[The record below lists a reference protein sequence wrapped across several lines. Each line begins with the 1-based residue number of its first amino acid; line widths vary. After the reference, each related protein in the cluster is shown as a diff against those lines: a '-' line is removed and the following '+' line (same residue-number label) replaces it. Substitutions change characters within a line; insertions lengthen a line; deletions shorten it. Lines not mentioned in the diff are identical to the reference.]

1 MKPIV
6 YTRGDAT
13 APQGEGNKIIAHI
26 CIDGGGWGKGFVG
39 ALSRRWPEP
48 EAAFRAWYKGRA
60 QNDFA
65 LGAVQYVQV
74 EPVLL
79 VANMLAQHGY
89 KPTRQGPPIRYEA
102 LETCLKKVAEKAKTL
117 NASVFMPRIGCGLAG
132 GTWEL
137 VEPIILRTLSEN
149 DIAVTVYD
157 F

>member
-26 CIDGGGWGKGFVG
+26 CTDRGGWGKGFVG

-89 KPTRQGPPIRYEA
+89 PSTRQGASDPLRGPGNVSEESSRKGENAECLGIHAAYRVRACRRDVGTGRTDHPPY
-102 LETCLKKVAEKAKTL
+102 
-117 NASVFMPRIGCGLAG
+117 SVRK
-132 GTWEL
+132 
-137 VEPIILRTLSEN
+137 
-149 DIAVTVYD
+149 
-157 F
+157 